1 MLSIP
6 TALALRFVTNNS
18 LQKRI
23 NVLQKSYKIQIT
35 GLSLFSSFE
44 LMNNFKPLILM

>member
-6 TALALRFVTNNS
+6 TVLALRFVTNNN

-23 NVLQKSYKIQIT
+23 NILQRSYKIQIT
-35 GLSLFSSFE
+35 GLGFFSSFE
-44 LMNNFKPLILM
+44 LINNFKPLF

>member
-6 TALALRFVTNNS
+6 AALALRFVTNSS

-35 GLSLFSSFE
+35 GLSVFSSFE
-44 LMNNFKPLILM
+44 IFNNFKPLILI